1 MYTVFTEDGQPKI
14 NRIGMVVFERT
25 LALAKA
31 QMVPGDSVTRWSS
44 SGYAVKQWTMS
55 TRGTLVAS

>member
-1 MYTVFTEDGQPKI
+1 MYTVFDGDQPKL
-14 NRIGMVVFERT
+14 NRFGIVIFERT